1 MFSEEEVLDA
11 IKEMPKEKAPKPDGF
26 ITAFYQTCW
35 NIIKEDILAA
45 FKAFYNLD
53 GRAME

>member
-11 IKEMPKEKAPKPDGF
+11 IKEMPKEKAPEPDGF